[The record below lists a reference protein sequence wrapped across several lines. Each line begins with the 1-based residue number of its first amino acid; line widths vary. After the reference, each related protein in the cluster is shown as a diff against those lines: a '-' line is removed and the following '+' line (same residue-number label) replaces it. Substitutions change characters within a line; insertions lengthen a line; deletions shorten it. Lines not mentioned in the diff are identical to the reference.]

1 MAISKE
7 QQRELKNLAR
17 AANRRLERATEGQ
30 RRSLQKNV
38 QNYHLIEGS
47 RGAVFS
53 QAQAKTEREYK
64 QRMAELQKFMKA
76 KTSTRKGWE
85 GLKQQNIQRSQKTLG
100 EMRYDVSDEELEV
113 IIEETGGSSP
123 AFYKA
128 LENVQAAK
136 GPEKD
141 ALTKAQVQD
150 AIKQRRT
157 DYEATLAA
165 IKARKK

>member
-1 MAISKE
+1 MAISKK
-7 QQRELKNLAR
+7 QQQELKNLAR

-30 RRSLQKNV
+30 RRSLQKNM

-53 QAQAKTEREYK
+53 QATAKTEREYE
-64 QRMAELQKFMKA
+64 QRMKELRKFMKA
-76 KTSTRKGWE
+76 KTSKRKGWE
-85 GLKQQNIQRSQKTLG
+85 ELKKSNIQKSQKTLG
-100 EMRYDVSDEELEV
+100 EMGYDVTDEELEMV
-113 IIEETGGSSP
+113 IAETGGSSP

-141 ALTKAQVQD
+141 ELTKAQVQD